1 MAVAT
6 PRDTSARETYG
17 RRGTVSEAARYA
29 TATLLGYSRARIAQG
44 HLGLISLGALT
55 PAAHYSTATATATT
69 LLPTPLPTDPLLC
82 TTTLPPTS
90 TFTLSR
96 PSLFLCPTPTHRRL
110 PHQPGSSPTLR
121 TLHIPSL
128 YATRAPSASSGRAVA
143 HGQSTTLAKRPA
155 PAAWTGSA
163 ANHVVK
169 RRCTSEDLTSSFL
182 RLPAM
187 PNEETSAAVAR
198 ILSHF
203 AKQYNPLSDGS
214 FPASAIANGLQS
226 TRITLPGDETVE
238 KKTLERELTS
248 LATRIQLLE
257 AKASN
262 GTASLPMT
270 PNEPMSSAFGGDISA
285 APRYN
290 GVQNRQRSQSWVN
303 SLLAKSDGE
312 QHQPRQLTEE
322 QLTFLREHVERQ
334 SEEIKSQKD
343 FIDGIKSQLNHQ
355 QAATKAVLDGYGS
368 SISIEQLKREIEKNA
383 QINATYQKVLK
394 EIGTIITAVA
404 NGDLS
409 KKVLIHAMEKDPE
422 IAKFKHTINTMVDQL
437 QEFAGQVTHLAKE
450 VGTEGR
456 LGGQAIVPGVD
467 GIWAELTRNG

>member
-1 MAVAT
+1 
-6 PRDTSARETYG
+6 
-17 RRGTVSEAARYA
+17 
-29 TATLLGYSRARIAQG
+29 
-44 HLGLISLGALT
+44 
-55 PAAHYSTATATATT
+55 
-69 LLPTPLPTDPLLC
+69 
-82 TTTLPPTS
+82 
-90 TFTLSR
+90 
-96 PSLFLCPTPTHRRL
+96 
-110 PHQPGSSPTLR
+110 
-121 TLHIPSL
+121 
-128 YATRAPSASSGRAVA
+128 
-143 HGQSTTLAKRPA
+143 
-155 PAAWTGSA
+155 
-163 ANHVVK
+163 
-169 RRCTSEDLTSSFL
+169 
-182 RLPAM
+182 M

-198 ILSHF
+198 ILSNF
-203 AKQYNPLSDGS
+203 AKQYTPLSEGS
-214 FPASAIANGLQS
+214 FPTSAISNGLKA

-238 KKTLERELTS
+238 KKTLERELTN
-248 LATRIQLLE
+248 LATRIQVLE
-257 AKASN
+257 ARANN
-262 GTASLPMT
+262 GTGSLPVT
-270 PNEPMSSAFGGDISA
+270 PNEPQASAFGGDTPAS
-285 APRYN
+285 PRYQ
-290 GVQNRQRSQSWVN
+290 GLSNRQRSQSWVN
-303 SLLAKSDGE
+303 NLLAKSSDGE

-334 SEEIKSQKD
+334 SEEIKSQRE

-368 SISIEQLKREIEKNA
+368 STSIEQLKREIEKNA

-467 GIWAELTRNG
+467 GIWAELTRNGVFEKEYCHLKLRLRILTYCSERHGRQSHRPSARNRRCNHCRRSG